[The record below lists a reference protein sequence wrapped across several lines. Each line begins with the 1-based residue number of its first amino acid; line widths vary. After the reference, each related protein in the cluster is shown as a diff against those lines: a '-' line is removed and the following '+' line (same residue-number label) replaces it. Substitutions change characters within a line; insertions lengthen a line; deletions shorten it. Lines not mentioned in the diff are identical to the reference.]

1 MLDISGFIKAFKSF
15 SFPTKFHAPLESY
28 SYLNTHQKKFPG
40 SSLGFL
46 RYLLTPLKKR
56 RKILKNSAL
65 ALVFFP
71 AISTDEALMLAPVA
85 FIVVTAEYIVK
96 GPAAPIRA
104 RVKVFEV
111 SIVGFKIL
119 GLRIGIA
126 KVAVRD
132 RGVG

>member
-1 MLDISGFIKAFKSF
+1 MPD
-15 SFPTKFHAPLESY
+15 
-28 SYLNTHQKKFPG
+28 
-40 SSLGFL
+40 
-46 RYLLTPLKKR
+46 
-56 RKILKNSAL
+56 
-65 ALVFFP
+65 
-71 AISTDEALMLAPVA
+71 PVA
-85 FIVVTAEYIVK
+85 FIVVTAEYSVK

-119 GLRIGIA
+119 GLRVGIA